1 MTNHLDQKITS
12 LKERLRELEA
22 EKKQKERAEK
32 QADRQ
37 RARKAEVRRKYELGG
52 LLKIAGLF
60 ECDKG
65 ALLGAL
71 LSIAP
76 VLEDQ
81 KRFSEFK
88 RVGDEHLA
96 RREQERHEQ
105 KQQPVDE
112 SYLQ

>member
-1 MTNHLDQKITS
+1 MSNHLDQKITS
-12 LKERLRELEA
+12 LKEKLRELEA
-22 EKKQKERAEK
+22 EKKAKERADR

-37 RARKAEVRRKYELGG
+37 RARKAENRRKFELGG
-52 LLKIAGLF
+52 LLKVAGLF

-76 VLEDQ
+76 ALEDPKQ
-81 KRFSEFK
+81 FSEFK
-88 RVGDEHLA
+88 RAGDECLA
-96 RREQERHEQ
+96 KREQARHEQER
-105 KQQPVDE
+105 QPLDE